1 MDDRADVLDAAP
13 PVPETIATPPAVIVS
28 DLTGTVQRWGTVA
41 QDLYGV
47 SEEQALGRSVEGLV
61 LPATWSARPVLMLLA
76 SGSSWSGTFAAPRPD
91 AAAVHVEVAGRGVRR
106 DGRTVEVVWD
116 VREVGQVD
124 PDVGLLRRLSSI
136 VESSADAITG
146 LDVHGRIA
154 SWNPACEQ
162 MYGYSADEVCGR
174 SIYELVPPDQVPGL
188 HQLLGAVAAGK
199 RVRPRQTA
207 GWHKDGSELITE
219 LRLSRTVAADGSVI
233 GFSGIARDISQRL
246 ALQSAAEADRA
257 RLAAAQALAHVGSWE
272 IDLVTGA
279 STWSAEAWRIFG
291 LDPER
296 ELTLEGFLAVMH
308 PDDQDRVQA
317 NFDQLRSGVVPP
329 VHELRIVRPSGEV
342 RWVRQVLALD
352 AVEPTR
358 KALGTTQDVTAL
370 RTADAERRSAEE
382 NMRTSFERSAV
393 GMITTDLE
401 GHVTRANSA
410 FLTIVARPLDQ
421 VVGIRSSDFMPA
433 DEDPAL
439 VTPRDKMLAGGP
451 LSFTAQHRIQR
462 SDGEL
467 VWVEKT
473 ATLVLD
479 DEGTPAFFVVQ
490 LQDISAR
497 KQAETELAHRAFHD
511 PLTGLPN
518 RDLLVDRIEQA
529 LARAVRNPESVVVVF
544 LDVDE
549 FKVINDGLGHAAG
562 DALLIQVARRLQA
575 TVRPGDTLAR
585 FGGDEFVLVCEGI
598 GPHEVT
604 GLGQRLSDAMRT
616 PFVLDGRDVVVT
628 VSAGVTTAGTGS
640 DANSLLRDA
649 DSAMYQAKKRGRARS
664 VVFDDAMHVQA
675 TERLDIAVALRS
687 ALERDELRVHFQPVL
702 TLSGLRVVGV
712 EALLRWEHPERGLL
726 HPADFVD
733 LAEQAGMMV
742 PLGRWVLAH
751 VGAQLG
757 RWRDT
762 LPGATELW
770 AAVNVSARQ
779 LADPEVCVDLS
790 QLLAD
795 AGLPPRA
802 LRLETTESVVM
813 GEDPTTVDTLLALR
827 ELGVQ
832 VSIDDFGTGYSCLAA
847 LKQLPV
853 DTLKV
858 DRLFIVGLDDEGTDE
873 RSIVAAIVTLA
884 SALSLEVVAE
894 GVETEQQL
902 TELRRL
908 GVRTGQGELWAP
920 AMPGPDLETWWTART
935 VAAG

>member
-1 MDDRADVLDAAP
+1 MLDAGSHPIDGPAAP
-13 PVPETIATPPAVIVS
+13 PVVIVT
-28 DLTGTVQRWGTVA
+28 DLAGMVGHWGA
-41 QDLYGV
+41 GAEELFGV
-47 SEEQALGRSVEGLV
+47 SQAQAVGRSIEGLV
-61 LPATWSARPVLMLLA
+61 LPPTWSARPVLVLLA
-76 SGSSWSGTFAAPRPD
+76 SGSSWSGAFTAPRPD
-91 AAAVHVEVAGRGVRR
+91 AAAVRVEVTGRAVSQ
-106 DGRTVEVVWD
+106 DDRTVELVWD
-116 VREVGQVD
+116 VRTVAQVD
-124 PDVGLLRRLSSI
+124 PDVALLRRLSSI

-146 LDVHGRIA
+146 LDAHGRIA
-154 SWNPACEQ
+154 SWNPACEL
-162 MYGYSADEVCGR
+162 MYGYSADEVYGR
-174 SIYELVPPDQVPGL
+174 SIYELVPPEQAAGL
-188 HQLLGAVAAGK
+188 HELLGAVAAGK

-219 LRLSRTVAADGSVI
+219 LRLSRTMAGDGSVI
-233 GFSGIARDISQRL
+233 GFSGIARDISERL
-246 ALQSAAEADRA
+246 ALQRAAEADRE
-257 RLAAAQALAHVGSWE
+257 RLDAAQALAHVGSGE

-308 PDDQDRVQA
+308 PDDRERVQS
-317 NFDQLRSGVVPP
+317 NFEQLRSGVVPP
-329 VHELRIVRPSGEV
+329 VQELRIVRHSGEV

-352 AVEPTR
+352 GDEPTR

-382 NMRTSFERSAV
+382 NMRSSFERSAV

-401 GHVTRANSA
+401 GHVTQANSA
-410 FLTIVARPLDQ
+410 FLTIVARTFDQ
-421 VVGIRSSDFMPA
+421 VVGVRSSDFMPA
-433 DEDPAL
+433 DEDRAL
-439 VTPRDKMLAGGP
+439 VTPREQMLAGGP
-451 LSFTAQHRIQR
+451 LGFTAQHRILR
-462 SDGEL
+462 ADGEA

-479 DEGTPAFFVVQ
+479 DQGTPGFFVVQ

-518 RDLLVDRIEQA
+518 RNLLVDRIEQA
-529 LARAVRNPESVVVVF
+529 LARASRNPESVVVVF

-562 DALLIQVARRLQA
+562 DALLIRVARRLQA

-598 GPHEVT
+598 GPNDVA

-616 PFVLDGRDVVVT
+616 PFVLDGRDVAVT
-628 VSAGVTTAGTGS
+628 VSAGVTAAGTVS
-640 DANSLLRDA
+640 DADSLLRDA

-664 VVFDDAMHVQA
+664 VVFDESMHAQA
-675 TERLDIAVALRS
+675 TERLDIVLALRG

-702 TLSGLRVVGV
+702 TLTGLRVVGV

-742 PLGRWVLAH
+742 PLGRWLLAH

-757 RWRDT
+757 RWRAT

-779 LADPEVCVDLS
+779 LADPDLS
-790 QLLAD
+790 ANLSHFLD
-795 AGLPPRA
+795 EVGLPPSA

-813 GEDPTTVDTLLALR
+813 ATGDGTVDTLLALR
-827 ELGVQ
+827 ELGVR

-858 DRLFIVGLDDEGTDE
+858 DRSFIVGLDEEDTDD
-873 RSIVAAIVTLA
+873 RSIVAAIVGLA

-908 GVRTGQGELWAP
+908 GVRTGQGELWAS
-920 AMPGPDLETWWTART
+920 AMPGPDLETWWSTQSLG
-935 VAAG
+935 AG